1 MGGAPG
7 RSLRAVVVAVSA
19 MLVLGAGLGGVVWWL
34 GHDSASRIAAGQ
46 YAARAGNAL
55 SEGQLPADLDTS
67 DREALAREH
76 AAILDGMGGL
86 RPTVKVSSVTL
97 AQGERAGVVTFDY
110 TWKPLPDKAAW
121 SYATTMRIL
130 ALTGGDRV
138 CWRGTWNPALIAPG
152 LEPGQRLRATRLD
165 SVRAD
170 IVSAD
175 GDALVTARPVT
186 RVGIDKTR
194 EDDPLR
200 LRASARALAQRVG
213 INEDDY
219 LAAVAAAGP
228 QAFVAAIV
236 YPGSATEPVTP
247 AGAAAGYPG
256 LRLVPGELPLAPYA
270 RFARPILG
278 TVGLATA
285 ELIEKSDGRIRAGDV
300 VGLSGLQ
307 QAHDA
312 DLAGRDGFR
321 IEVVANGDTDREL
334 YAVPAV
340 NGRPL
345 AITLTR
351 RHQEAAELALNAVET
366 RGASAIVAIKPSTMH
381 VLAAASGSGSKGYS
395 TATLG
400 QYPPGSTFKMVT
412 ALRLLRAGS
421 TPDSPLPCA
430 ASVTVDGREFSNYRD
445 YPASA
450 TGRIT
455 LRRAIANSCNTALI
469 SAASTLPEATLEQA
483 AAALGLSAPPA
494 AGVPAALGGV
504 PAPETTGA
512 GAAPAARAGPGGGA
526 APGRGPA
533 PESRVAP
540 AATAIGQ
547 GQVVATPLGMAT
559 VAATIGRGRVVT
571 PFIVV
576 DQGRASNPRPAQPL
590 SSAEGS
596 ALRSL
601 MRSVV
606 TDGSARFLD
615 GLPGKPVLAKT
626 GTAEYGSGNP
636 PPTHAWMIA
645 LQGDLAVA
653 VFVEKGESGARTAG
667 PVLEDFLRRV
677 AS

>member
-7 RSLRAVVVAVSA
+7 RSLRAVVVALSA

-46 YAARAGNAL
+46 YAARAAKAL

-138 CWRGTWNPALIAPG
+138 SWRGTWNPALIAPG

-228 QAFVAAIV
+228 QAFVEAIV
-236 YPGSATEPVTP
+236 YRDSATELITLSE
-247 AGAAAGYPG
+247 AAANYPG

-450 TGRIT
+450 TGQIT
-455 LRRAIANSCNTALI
+455 LRQAIANSCNTALI

-494 AGVPAALGGV
+494 AGVPAALGSV
-504 PAPETTGA
+504 PAPESTV
-512 GAAPAARAGPGGGA
+512 AA
-526 APGRGPA
+526 
-533 PESRVAP
+533 

-615 GLPGKPVLAKT
+615 DLPGKPVLAKT

>member
-7 RSLRAVVVAVSA
+7 RSLRAVVVALSA

-46 YAARAGNAL
+46 YAARAAKAL

-138 CWRGTWNPALIAPG
+138 SWRGTWNPALIAPG

-228 QAFVAAIV
+228 QAFVEAIV
-236 YPGSATEPVTP
+236 YRDSATELITLSE
-247 AGAAAGYPG
+247 AAANYPG

-321 IEVVANGDTDREL
+321 IEVVANGDTDR
-334 YAVPAV
+334 APA
-340 NGRPL
+340 RD
-345 AITLTR
+345 
-351 RHQEAAELALNAVET
+351 
-366 RGASAIVAIKPSTMH
+366 H
-381 VLAAASGSGSKGYS
+381 VDAPASGGG
-395 TATLG
+395 
-400 QYPPGSTFKMVT
+400 
-412 ALRLLRAGS
+412 RAGLERGRD
-421 TPDSPLPCA
+421 TWRLGHRGHQTLDHARAGRRQRERQQGVLHRYLG
-430 ASVTVDGREFSNYRD
+430 SVSARVDVQDGHR
-445 YPASA
+445 P
-450 TGRIT
+450 
-455 LRRAIANSCNTALI
+455 
-469 SAASTLPEATLEQA
+469 A
-483 AAALGLSAPPA
+483 AAARRVHPRL
-494 AGVPAALGGV
+494 
-504 PAPETTGA
+504 
-512 GAAPAARAGPGGGA
+512 APA
-526 APGRGPA
+526 
-533 PESRVAP
+533 
-540 AATAIGQ
+540 
-547 GQVVATPLGMAT
+547 
-559 VAATIGRGRVVT
+559 
-571 PFIVV
+571 
-576 DQGRASNPRPAQPL
+576 
-590 SSAEGS
+590 
-596 ALRSL
+596 
-601 MRSVV
+601 
-606 TDGSARFLD
+606 
-615 GLPGKPVLAKT
+615 
-626 GTAEYGSGNP
+626 
-636 PPTHAWMIA
+636 
-645 LQGDLAVA
+645 
-653 VFVEKGESGARTAG
+653 
-667 PVLEDFLRRV
+667 LRRIRHR
-677 AS
+677 

>member
-1 MGGAPG
+1 M
-7 RSLRAVVVAVSA
+7 
-19 MLVLGAGLGGVVWWL
+19 
-34 GHDSASRIAAGQ
+34 
-46 YAARAGNAL
+46 
-55 SEGQLPADLDTS
+55 
-67 DREALAREH
+67 
-76 AAILDGMGGL
+76 
-86 RPTVKVSSVTL
+86 
-97 AQGERAGVVTFDY
+97 
-110 TWKPLPDKAAW
+110 
-121 SYATTMRIL
+121 
-130 ALTGGDRV
+130 
-138 CWRGTWNPALIAPG
+138 
-152 LEPGQRLRATRLD
+152 
-165 SVRAD
+165 
-170 IVSAD
+170 
-175 GDALVTARPVT
+175 
-186 RVGIDKTR
+186 
-194 EDDPLR
+194 
-200 LRASARALAQRVG
+200 
-213 INEDDY
+213 
-219 LAAVAAAGP
+219 
-228 QAFVAAIV
+228 
-236 YPGSATEPVTP
+236 
-247 AGAAAGYPG
+247 
-256 LRLVPGELPLAPYA
+256 
-270 RFARPILG
+270 
-278 TVGLATA
+278 
-285 ELIEKSDGRIRAGDV
+285 
-300 VGLSGLQ
+300 
-307 QAHDA
+307 
-312 DLAGRDGFR
+312 
-321 IEVVANGDTDREL
+321 
-334 YAVPAV
+334 

-494 AGVPAALGGV
+494 AGVPAALGSV
-504 PAPETTGA
+504 PAPESTV
-512 GAAPAARAGPGGGA
+512 AAA
-526 APGRGPA
+526 
-533 PESRVAP
+533 V
-540 AATAIGQ
+540 TAIGQ

-576 DQGRASNPRPAQPL
+576 DQGGASNPRPAQPL